1 MAKVKDIGVWGFEVV
16 RVLVLWC
23 ALMSEK
29 DWKL

>member
-1 MAKVKDIGVWGFEVV
+1 MAKVKGFMVCEFGF
-16 RVLVLWC
+16 RRMLFLWY

>member
-1 MAKVKDIGVWGFEVV
+1 MAKVKDVMVCAFGVG